1 MKYADLS
8 QNRTSDYT
16 FSYDKM
22 LAMQGNTATYMQYAH
37 ARIRSIFARG
47 EKQLG
52 GDLLSGAAA
61 GAVRLDHPAERA
73 LAIELLRFAEALEM
87 VLADY
92 RPNQLTN
99 YLFEL
104 SNKFSTFYEQ
114 CPVLRAESSELV
126 RSRLLLCD
134 LTACVIKQGLELLGI
149 EAVERM

>member
-1 MKYADLS
+1 
-8 QNRTSDYT
+8 
-16 FSYDKM
+16 
-22 LAMQGNTATYMQYAH
+22 
-37 ARIRSIFARG
+37 
-47 EKQLG
+47 
-52 GDLLSGAAA
+52 
-61 GAVRLDHPAERA
+61 
-73 LAIELLRFAEALEM
+73 M

-114 CPVLRAESSELV
+114 CPVLRAESPELV

-134 LTACVIKQGLELLGI
+134 LTARVLKQGLELLGI